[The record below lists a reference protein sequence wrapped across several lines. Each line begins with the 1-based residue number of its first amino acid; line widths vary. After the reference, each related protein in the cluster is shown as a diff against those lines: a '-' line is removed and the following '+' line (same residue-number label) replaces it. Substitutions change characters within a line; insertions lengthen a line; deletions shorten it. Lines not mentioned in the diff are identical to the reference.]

1 MREGRQRGVLIVNP
15 HATTTSPRVTDV
27 LVNALAGEVDLQI
40 VRTEHRGHAAE
51 IAGRARAE
59 VADLLCVLGGDGTVN
74 EAANG
79 LLADGPA
86 PHGPRLAIIPGG
98 SANVAA
104 RALGLPADPVEAT
117 GEILQALREGR
128 SRQIGL
134 GIAVI
139 TTWDGETRAPR
150 WFLANAGLGI
160 DAEIIAAMEA
170 DRSDG
175 HEATPTRYLM
185 TTIRQF
191 LWRTNRRDPALEIDL
206 PDTEVAGVFLAIVQ
220 NTSPWT
226 YLGALPISPCPDASF
241 DAGLDLFAVR
251 RMSLGSAM
259 RLARRMVAGSRA
271 GSTARSLTVAHDLP
285 ALAVRATRPTALQV
299 DGEGLGEVS
308 RVEFASA
315 PAALTVIA

>member
-1 MREGRQRGVLIVNP
+1 MRGLLVVNP

-27 LVNALAGEVDLQI
+27 LVHALAGEVDLDI

-51 IAGRARAE
+51 IAERARQE
-59 VADLLCVLGGDGTVN
+59 GADLLCVLGGDGTVN

-79 LLADGPA
+79 LLAAGPA
-86 PHGPRLAIIPGG
+86 PGGPALAIIPGG

-128 SRQIGL
+128 SRLIGL
-134 GIAVI
+134 GVATITPWEGAAV
-139 TTWDGETRAPR
+139 APR

-170 DRSDG
+170 DRARG

-191 LWRTNRRDPALEIDL
+191 LWRTNRREPALTVHTPDGEI
-206 PDTEVAGVFLAIVQ
+206 EGVFLAIVQ

-226 YLGALPISPCPDASF
+226 YFGSLPITPCPDASF
-241 DAGLDLFAVR
+241 ETGLDLFAVR
-251 RMSLGSAM
+251 RMAFGTAM
-259 RLARRMVAGSRA
+259 RLARRMVTGSRA
-271 GSTARSLTVAHDLP
+271 GSTAKSLTVAHDLP
-285 ALAVRATRPTALQV
+285 RLSLNASRPTALQI
-299 DGEGLGEVS
+299 DGEGLGDVR

-315 PAALTVIA
+315 PGALTVVA